1 MSTTQ
6 LGSSRPAA
14 GGRPSSGIAGAR
26 RAISSA
32 GRAPVALSVALLVL
46 ILYAAFEHGAIDA
59 AAETRIEVAI
69 AAVAALAVGAWLWS
83 GTLRLAAPGLALAGI
98 GLLSAFAVW
107 SGISLIWSVSPDHTW
122 TELNLA
128 IAYVIVLC
136 LGVAVGASLAHSIEL
151 VGKAIVLAAL
161 VVTVY
166 ALGQKVLPG
175 LHADGIFNLN
185 RTGSLPRLQLPL
197 GYWNALALFISF
209 GVPVALALAVDRGRS
224 TRARLLALGAAELML
239 LAIGLTYSR
248 GGVLALAIGLA
259 VGVSLSGARL
269 RSLMWLAVALIA
281 TLPPLLFGLLDH
293 QLTTGGVALGKREL
307 AGAELGLI
315 LGASLIALWF
325 GGRRL
330 IEQEARTQLAPDQ
343 VRAITRAL
351 VALAGAAVVIG
362 VLALAVSS
370 RGLTGTV
377 SHAWHSFTTAREAS
391 VTNPNRLL
399 SADSANRWVWW
410 KEAANAFGDRPIGG
424 WGAGSFGV
432 VHLLYRRNGL
442 SVQQPHSVPLQFLA
456 ETGIVG
462 AILAIGAFALLLTV
476 GFKVA
481 ARARSGRS
489 KLLASAL
496 LGAVVIYAVHAVYD
510 WDWDIPAVT
519 LPALVILGVLAGTA
533 GRERQQL
540 DVAGPGLRMLAIAPT
555 TLCLCAFALS
565 AALPALAASEVNSAL
580 VAAASASSGSL
591 DQAQASASLASK
603 LDPLSDAGLKLEATI
618 ALRRGQ
624 PVQARRYLLA
634 AINRQ
639 PTDPQVWHNLAF
651 VELTLGHTRAAIAA
665 AHRMLALDP
674 RGKTARATAAALA
687 QRQRAA
693 SGRG

>member
-1 MSTTQ
+1 MLASARMSTTQ

-14 GGRPSSGIAGAR
+14 GGRSSRGVAGALG
-26 RAISSA
+26 AQSGVA
-32 GRAPVALSVALLVL
+32 RAPIVLATALLALV
-46 ILYAAFEHGAIDA
+46 LYAAFDHGAIDT

-69 AAVAALAVGAWLWS
+69 AALAALALGAWLWS
-83 GTLRLAAPGLALAGI
+83 GTLRLSAPWLAFAGI

-107 SGISLIWSVSPDHTW
+107 SGITMIWSVSPDHTW

-136 LGVAVGASLAHSIEL
+136 LAVALGASLVRSVEL
-151 VGKAIVLAAL
+151 VSKAL
-161 VVTVY
+161 VGAAFAVSVY

-175 LHADGIFNLN
+175 IHVDGIFNLN

-209 GVPVALALAVDRGRS
+209 GVPVGLAFAVDRGRPARS
-224 TRARLLALGAAELML
+224 RLLALGAAELML

-248 GGVLALAIGLA
+248 GGVLALTIGLA
-259 VGVSLSGARL
+259 VSVSLSGARL
-269 RSLMWLAVALIA
+269 RWLMWLAVALIA

-293 QLTTGGVALGKREL
+293 RLTTAGVPLGTREL

-315 LGASLIALWF
+315 VVASLIALWF
-325 GGRRL
+325 GALRL
-330 IEQEARTQLAPDQ
+330 IEVEARTKLAPDQ
-343 VRAITRAL
+343 IRTLTRG
-351 VALAGAAVVIG
+351 LAGLAAAAVVVG

-391 VTNPNRLL
+391 VSNPNRLL

-410 KEAANAFGDRPIGG
+410 REAASAFGDRPIGG

-476 GFKVA
+476 AVKVS
-481 ARARSGRS
+481 ARAPSGPHR
-489 KLLASAL
+489 LLASAL
-496 LGAVVIYAVHAVYD
+496 LGAAVIYAIHALYD

-519 LPALVILGVLAGTA
+519 LPALVVLGVLAGVA
-533 GRERQQL
+533 GRQRTSTEHL
-540 DVAGPGLRMLAIAPT
+540 WSPGPGLRMLAIAT
-555 TLCLCAFALS
+555 
-565 AALPALAASEVNSAL
+565 
-580 VAAASASSGSL
+580 
-591 DQAQASASLASK
+591 
-603 LDPLSDAGLKLEATI
+603 ATC
-618 ALRRGQ
+618 
-624 PVQARRYLLA
+624 
-634 AINRQ
+634 
-639 PTDPQVWHNLAF
+639 
-651 VELTLGHTRAAIAA
+651 
-665 AHRMLALDP
+665 DP
-674 RGKTARATAAALA
+674 RSHATSELPDW
-687 QRQRAA
+687 R
-693 SGRG
+693 STSELSV